1 MFVSSHEIGGKM
13 NESFRCVNLNV
24 HYSAPKYIWDKI
36 KAVFKSMDFYDAS
49 SNVPSWKV
57 DDFYVAYSL
66 EPSGMQ
72 FSSNMPDDLWQKWY
86 GELKKRL
93 SDSLGYEIGEPENGF
108 DFFYDWKMHNE
119 DKLQK
124 VDVPNCIKTLSVV
137 YIVLSV
143 ILGLASLFTSVLQ
156 VGHVEFMHFQY
167 VIDTFGKVLTGFIF
181 WGVGQVFS
189 KFMEKKD
196 EV

>member
-1 MFVSSHEIGGKM
+1 
-13 NESFRCVNLNV
+13 
-24 HYSAPKYIWDKI
+24 
-36 KAVFKSMDFYDAS
+36 
-49 SNVPSWKV
+49 
-57 DDFYVAYSL
+57 
-66 EPSGMQ
+66 
-72 FSSNMPDDLWQKWY
+72 
-86 GELKKRL
+86 
-93 SDSLGYEIGEPENGF
+93 
-108 DFFYDWKMHNE
+108 MHNE